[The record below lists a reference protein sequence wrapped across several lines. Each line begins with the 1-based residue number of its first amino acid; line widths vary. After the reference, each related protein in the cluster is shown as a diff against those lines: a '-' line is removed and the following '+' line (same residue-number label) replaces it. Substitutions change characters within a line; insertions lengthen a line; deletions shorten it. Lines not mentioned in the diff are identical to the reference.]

1 MNRLGRVVETDLGE
15 LLGIARRR
23 WSWLLATG
31 LVAGVVALG
40 VSFAIPPRYHSV
52 ASVLPATGV
61 LRDRALLLG
70 TGGLGG
76 AAQVRPNTSSNGQN
90 LVVASSLKVR
100 EEIVDQ
106 LELVRFFGREEQARK
121 DPALARELAMVD
133 LRLATHFELSIY
145 RDVLFIHVIT
155 RDPDMSATIANLY
168 IELIQREN
176 LSRYHA
182 RAKSMERYLSRQLST
197 LRAEIASVSDSL
209 AALYRADGLVDI
221 DGERDDLFSLL
232 TTLRLQRSALAL
244 SLSRESLDRSADD
257 PALAR
262 LRDQI
267 KIYDAFLDSYRP
279 GGSAEGARDLR
290 ALLDQGRV
298 LQLRD
303 VEARLKS
310 LQAQEADLRTE
321 LEVSVME
328 GARDEALLPVMDRAF
343 PASEPYWPRRWLI
356 TVSAMLL
363 ATGVLYLGLVYHGAL
378 VASSAPRGR

>member
-1 MNRLGRVVETDLGE
+1 MNRLGRVVERDLGE

>member
-182 RAKSMERYLSRQLST
+182 RAKSMER
-197 LRAEIASVSDSL
+197 
-209 AALYRADGLVDI
+209 
-221 DGERDDLFSLL
+221 
-232 TTLRLQRSALAL
+232 
-244 SLSRESLDRSADD
+244 
-257 PALAR
+257 
-262 LRDQI
+262 
-267 KIYDAFLDSYRP
+267 
-279 GGSAEGARDLR
+279 
-290 ALLDQGRV
+290 
-298 LQLRD
+298 
-303 VEARLKS
+303 
-310 LQAQEADLRTE
+310 
-321 LEVSVME
+321 
-328 GARDEALLPVMDRAF
+328 
-343 PASEPYWPRRWLI
+343 
-356 TVSAMLL
+356 
-363 ATGVLYLGLVYHGAL
+363 
-378 VASSAPRGR
+378 